1 MPSQNHQSAIES
13 NNAFMVKIEDL
24 VREIVIQNNIPYY
37 RIESR
42 MELHTQTEAGDI
54 YLPVIRIITYFE
66 DTVFNPQPESE
77 GRKLLDLLSIKFT
90 QYNLR
95 IAEQWSHIHQPL
107 ESTGLHHH
115 RNDVTIYGFVYYV
128 CVPANA
134 GLLTFEFEN
143 GALTTI
149 APAEKELYMF
159 PAWARHKVS
168 KNLSREVRISVS
180 GNLVRA

>member
-1 MPSQNHQSAIES
+1 MIEY
-13 NNAFMVKIEDL
+13 N
-24 VREIVIQNNIPYY
+24 
-37 RIESR
+37 
-42 MELHTQTEAGDI
+42 GDI
-54 YLPVIRIITYFE
+54 TLFHVTAHKFMLHGMDNAKLASEILQSQQRLSDNPTLTFFE
-66 DTVFNPQPESE
+66 DTVFDPQPESE

-95 IAEQWSHIHQPL
+95 IAGQWSQIHQPL

-149 APAEKELYMF
+149 TPAEKELYMF